1 MYVTAPRPLQDHDP
15 VVIELL
21 RLAAETI
28 LAHPDAVPPGLHD
41 LCDAWADDLACAL
54 GSYPAPVP
62 GDPRPPATESLR
74 HETLDALV
82 QAQAQ
87 VRTLTGDHGPVLP
100 RVLAAA
106 LREFDTEL
114 TLAISRHPE
123 TPGEPAP
130 GT

>member
-1 MYVTAPRPLQDHDP
+1 VYITAPRPLQDHDP

-28 LAHPDAVPPGLHD
+28 LAHPEAVPPGLHD
-41 LCDAWADDLACAL
+41 LCDAWADNLACVL
-54 GSYPAPVP
+54 GTHLAPAP
-62 GDPRPPATESLR
+62 GAARPPATDSLR
-74 HETLDALV
+74 HKSLDALT
-82 QAQAQ
+82 QTQAQ

-114 TLAISRHPE
+114 ALAISRHPE